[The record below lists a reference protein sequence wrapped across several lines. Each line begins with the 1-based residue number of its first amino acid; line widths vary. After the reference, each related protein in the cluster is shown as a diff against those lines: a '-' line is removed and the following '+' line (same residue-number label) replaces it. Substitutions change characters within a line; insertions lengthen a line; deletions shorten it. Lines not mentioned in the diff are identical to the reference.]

1 MKNNIILASSS
12 PRRIKIFKEHGITPI
27 IKPPQIDEAFPSILT
42 VDESVMFLALKK
54 GLSVVEDLG
63 KDLLSGSDKSFIVSA
78 DTVVYKD
85 RIIGKPANKKEAFET
100 LKYLRNS
107 SHFVITGV
115 AIIQF
120 GSFKNRVFY
129 DTTEVVFK
137 DYKDEDITRY
147 IESENVLDKAGSYA
161 IQSSIW
167 KENVEKIIGDYDNVV
182 GFPWRKFEEE
192 FSTFV
197 SR

>member
-27 IKPPQIDEAFPSILT
+27 IKPPQIDEAFPGILT
-42 VDESVMFLALKK
+42 VDEGVMFLALKK

-63 KDLLSGSDKSFIVSA
+63 KDLLSGSNKSFIVSA

-120 GSFKNRVFY
+120 EPFKNRVFY

-147 IESENVLDKAGSYA
+147 IESEDVLDKAGSYA